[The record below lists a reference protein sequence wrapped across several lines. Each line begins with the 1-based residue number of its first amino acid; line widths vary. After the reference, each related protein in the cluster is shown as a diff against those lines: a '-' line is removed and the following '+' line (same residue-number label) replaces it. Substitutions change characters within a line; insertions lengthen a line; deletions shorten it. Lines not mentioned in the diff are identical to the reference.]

1 MKRAKRR
8 GRGRGQMDDD
18 DDERYGKERRGGTQR
33 MAEATEG

>member
-8 GRGRGQMDDD
+8 GRGGQMDD